1 MSTAPQP
8 SSATRSAAAAGAT
21 VAALSPAERLAR
33 SREAIALTMR
43 RSASRRDERDDL
55 GPEWGPSP
63 ASPDQARRSAAS
75 GSSWWPVLRS
85 FARTWWR
92 RHPLNAM
99 GQMAVPALSAY
110 AQREPYKM
118 MGYAALAGAVVAIV
132 RPWRVMSAG
141 ALLAAALRPSEITA
155 FAMTMLASLQASHG
169 DDDPKGKTP

>member
-1 MSTAPQP
+1 MSTAAHPK
-8 SSATRSAAAAGAT
+8 SAAMPG
-21 VAALSPAERLAR
+21 VAAPALTPAERLAR

-43 RSASRRDERDDL
+43 RSGGRDERDDL

-63 ASPDQARRSAAS
+63 ASTDQADGSTAS
-75 GSSWWPVLRS
+75 GSNWWPVLRS

-118 MGYAALAGAVVAIV
+118 MGYAALAGAAIAIV

-169 DDDPKGKTP
+169 DDDAKEKTS